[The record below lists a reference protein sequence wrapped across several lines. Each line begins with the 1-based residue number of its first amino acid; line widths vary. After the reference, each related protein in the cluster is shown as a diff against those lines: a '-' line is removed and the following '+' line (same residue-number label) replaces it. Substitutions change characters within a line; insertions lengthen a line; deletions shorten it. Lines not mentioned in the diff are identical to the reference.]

1 MAMLLA
7 LVYLVISC
15 CCVLIAQKHSFALP
29 SLGFKPA
36 IKRTFISHAVC
47 MPHARQPRGQNKMLA
62 YD

>member
-29 SLGFKPA
+29 SLGFQA
-36 IKRTFISHAVC
+36 SHQAHIHFSRRL
-47 MPHARQPRGQNKMLA
+47 HAACVPTAGTQQDAGV
-62 YD
+62 